1 MLESHRAL
9 DAAPEFSDSPAYRLD
24 APSPTQRALEADLD
38 AVVHAIVSARKDA
51 ESLSPFRHA
60 RTRTATPGAS
70 ASRRDEGKWSW
81 SARAAAL
88 EAELTRGASPRVP
101 SPVLRLDPPSS
112 RITASPSSPSPSAP
126 ASKPAARTTPTPS
139 SLRPASSSAS
149 PVAPSAGEAAR
160 LRAELERVTAT
171 LAEERAARFFPAA
184 DADREAEAAT
194 LRRRA
199 AEAERRAEKVRVALE
214 EMVRAAAAAT
224 DALVESA
231 GEPGRTRCS

>member
-24 APSPTQRALEADLD
+24 APSPTRRALEADLD

-51 ESLSPFRHA
+51 EALSPFRHA

-70 ASRRDEGKWSW
+70 ASRRDEEKWSW

-101 SPVLRLDPPSS
+101 SPVLRLDPPSF
-112 RITASPSSPSPSAP
+112 RITASPSPSPSAP
-126 ASKPAARTTPTPS
+126 ASKPAARTTPS

-184 DADREAEAAT
+184 DADREAETAT
-194 LRRRA
+194 LRSRA

-224 DALVESA
+224 DALVESS
-231 GEPGRTRCS
+231 GEPRDAR

>member
-1 MLESHRAL
+1 MLEL
-9 DAAPEFSDSPAYRLD
+9 LGPCF
-24 APSPTQRALEADLD
+24 
-38 AVVHAIVSARKDA
+38 
-51 ESLSPFRHA
+51 
-60 RTRTATPGAS
+60 G
-70 ASRRDEGKWSW
+70 
-81 SARAAAL
+81 
-88 EAELTRGASPRVP
+88 
-101 SPVLRLDPPSS
+101 
-112 RITASPSSPSPSAP
+112 
-126 ASKPAARTTPTPS
+126 
-139 SLRPASSSAS
+139 